1 MTLSRRTITLGT
13 AAALIALAGVEAVS
27 SAPSPVSAESA
38 VAGTVSDDAWRP
50 GMDGV
55 DVAAITGPK
64 GSAAGKLPACA
75 EPARR
80 GDLRPC

>member
-1 MTLSRRTITLGT
+1 MTLSRRTITL
-13 AAALIALAGVEAVS
+13 AAAAAFVALAGVHA
-27 SAPSPVSAESA
+27 APTPATIVADESY
-38 VAGTVSDDAWRP
+38 SP

-64 GSAAGKLPACA
+64 GSGAGRVPACA
-75 EPARR
+75 DPARR

>member
-27 SAPSPVSAESA
+27 SAPSPVAAEPT
-38 VAGTVSDDAWRP
+38 GTVRDDAWRP

-64 GSAAGKLPACA
+64 GTAAGKVPACA
-75 EPARR
+75 DPARR

>member
-1 MTLSRRTITLGT
+1 MTLSTRSLLLG
-13 AAALIALAGVEAVS
+13 AAAAFLALAGAQGVS
-27 SAPSPVSAESA
+27 SAPSPLAA
-38 VAGTVSDDAWRP
+38 KPAAVSDKAFRP

-64 GSAAGKLPACA
+64 GSAAGKMPACA
-75 EPARR
+75 DPARR

>member
-13 AAALIALAGVEAVS
+13 AAALVALAGVEAVS
-27 SAPSPVSAESA
+27 SAPSPAATEPA
-38 VAGTVSDDAWRP
+38 VGETVRGDTWRP

-64 GSAAGKLPACA
+64 GSAVGKLPACA
-75 EPARR
+75 DPARR